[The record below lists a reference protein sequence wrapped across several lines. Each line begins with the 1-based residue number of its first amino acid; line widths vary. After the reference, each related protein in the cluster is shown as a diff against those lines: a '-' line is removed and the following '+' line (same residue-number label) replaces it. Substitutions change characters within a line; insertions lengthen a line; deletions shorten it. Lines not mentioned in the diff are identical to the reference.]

1 MFFDIYI
8 GRENILLKALK
19 TEQRQYIMLP
29 FALTPIKASC
39 FVAYMAR
46 L

>member
-19 TEQRQYIMLP
+19 TERKAVHNAAFRFY
-29 FALTPIKASC
+29 TKKASC